1 MNATKNAQ
9 EFLQFLL
16 GSICEDP
23 DSLDLQVQEDELGTL
38 FTIQVAEDDMGRLIG
53 RGGQNISAIRT
64 LVRVIGAREG
74 ERINIK
80 VLD

>member
-1 MNATKNAQ
+1 MNATRNAQ

-16 GSICEDP
+16 GSICEDH
-23 DSLDLQVQEDELGTL
+23 DNLDLQVQEDELGTL
-38 FTIQVAEDDMGRLIG
+38 FTIRVAEEDMGRLIG